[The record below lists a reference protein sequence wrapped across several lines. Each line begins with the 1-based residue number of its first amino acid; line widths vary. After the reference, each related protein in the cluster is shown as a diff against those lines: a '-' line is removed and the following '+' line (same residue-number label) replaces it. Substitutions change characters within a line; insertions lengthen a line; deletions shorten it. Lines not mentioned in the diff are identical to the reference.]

1 MSEIERTGQKGKYID
16 LERLDKEKKRIF
28 KIFEKSDLV
37 EVNVPSLLNASELLD
52 LYGEDL
58 RLRAYTTSDPVL
70 GEQVLR
76 PDFTLPILMYFL
88 ESGRKEAKY
97 FCCGNIWRRQKVSSI
112 VPSEQLQV
120 GFEFFDKTRNE
131 KVIRDVEAYLLVKK
145 ILKKFKVKA
154 VTGDLQILTS
164 AINEL
169 NTSEYKKNA
178 LKRHIW
184 RPERFK
190 RLLEIFSNSRRD
202 YQKRSIIKDFDK
214 FSVEKAVNKSGPIFG
229 IRTKRDIVERTELI
243 KKELFE
249 NPIKNTDKSFIEK
262 VQGVNSSLLD
272 APKILKSISEAS
284 KKFSLAIDNLEKRM
298 DLLEAGKVNLK
309 ETEFMVT
316 YGMTTLEYYD
326 GFVFGFLGK
335 NMRLPPIAQGG
346 RYDRLC
352 QSLAKNENGLG
363 AIGSMI
369 RLDFLQKI

>member
-1 MSEIERTGQKGKYID
+1 MSEIERAGQKGRYID

-88 ESGRKEAKY
+88 RSGLEEAKY

-112 VPSEQLQV
+112 VPSEQLQI
-120 GFEFFDKTRNE
+120 GFEFFDKTRSE
-131 KVIRDVEAYLLVKK
+131 KVIRDVEAYLLVRK
-145 ILKKFKVKA
+145 ILNKFKVKA

-190 RLLEIFSNSRRD
+190 RLLEIFSNSSRD
-202 YQKRSIIKDFDK
+202 YQKSINIKDFDK
-214 FSVEKAVNKSGPIFG
+214 FSVDKAINKSGPIFG
-229 IRTKRDIVERTELI
+229 IRTKRDIVERTELL

-249 NPIKNTDKSFIEK
+249 NPIKNIDKSFIEN
-262 VQGVNSSLLD
+262 VQRVHSTLRD
-272 APKILKSISEAS
+272 APKILKSISEES
-284 KKFSLAIDNLEKRM
+284 KGFSLAIDNLEKRI
-298 DLLEAGKVNLK
+298 DLLKAGNVNLK
-309 ETEFMVT
+309 ETEFMVS

-326 GFVFGFLGK
+326 GFVFGFQGK
-335 NMRLPPIAQGG
+335 NPRLPPVAQGG

-352 QSLAKNENGLG
+352 QSLAKNKNGFG

-369 RLDFLQKI
+369 RLDFLEKI

>member
-1 MSEIERTGQKGKYID
+1 MFELESKGQKKNNID
-16 LERLDKEKKRIF
+16 LVRLDAEKNRIF
-28 KIFEKSDLV
+28 KIFEKSKLI
-37 EVNVPSLLNASELLD
+37 EVHVPSLLNASELLD

-88 ESGRKEAKY
+88 GSGRKEAKY
-97 FCCGNIWRRQKVSSI
+97 FCLGNIWRRQKVSSI

-120 GFEFFDKTRNE
+120 GFEFFDKSRNE
-131 KVIRDVEAYLLVKK
+131 KVIRDVEAYLLVTK
-145 ILKKFKVKA
+145 ILKKFKVRA

-184 RPERFK
+184 RPKRFK
-190 RLLEIFSNSRRD
+190 RLIELFSNSRMAF
-202 YQKRSIIKDFDK
+202 QKKSILGDFDK
-214 FSVEKAVNKSGPIFG
+214 FSVEKSINNSGPI
-229 IRTKRDIVERTELI
+229 
-243 KKELFE
+243 FE
-249 NPIKNTDKSFIEK
+249 NPIKTVDKSFIEK
-262 VQGVNSSLLD
+262 VQKVHSSLGD
-272 APKILKSISEAS
+272 APKILKSISEGS
-284 KKFSLAIDNLEKRM
+284 KKFSLAIDNLEKRVE
-298 DLLEAGKVNLK
+298 LLKAGNINLK

-326 GFVFGFLGK
+326 GFVFGFQVK
-335 NMRLPPIAQGG
+335 NKRLPPIAQGG
-346 RYDRLC
+346 RYDSLC
-352 QSLAKNENGLG
+352 QTLAKNKNGFG

-369 RLDFLQKI
+369 RIDFLQKI

>member
-1 MSEIERTGQKGKYID
+1 MFELENKGQKKNNID
-16 LERLDKEKKRIF
+16 LVRLDAEKKRIF
-28 KIFEKSDLV
+28 KIFEKSKLI
-37 EVNVPSLLNASELLD
+37 EVHVPSLLNASELLD

-88 ESGRKEAKY
+88 GSGRKEAKY
-97 FCCGNIWRRQKVSSI
+97 FCLGNIWRRQKVSSI
-112 VPSEQLQV
+112 IPSEQLQV
-120 GFEFFDKTRNE
+120 GFEFFDKSRNE
-131 KVIRDVEAYLLVKK
+131 KVIRDVEAYLLVTK
-145 ILKKFKVKA
+145 ILKKFKVRA

-184 RPERFK
+184 RPKRFK
-190 RLLEIFSNSRRD
+190 RLIELFSNSRMAF
-202 YQKRSIIKDFDK
+202 QKKSILGEFDK
-214 FSVEKAVNKSGPIFG
+214 FSVEKSISKLGPIFG
-229 IRTKRDIVERTELI
+229 IRTKRDIVERTDLL

-249 NPIKNTDKSFIEK
+249 NPIKTVDKSFIEK
-262 VQGVNSSLLD
+262 VQKVHSSLGD
-272 APKILKSISEAS
+272 APKILKSISEGS
-284 KKFSLAIDNLEKRM
+284 KKFSLAIDNLEKRI
-298 DLLEAGKVNLK
+298 DLLKAGKINLR

-326 GFVFGFLGK
+326 GFVFGFQVK
-335 NMRLPPIAQGG
+335 NKRLPPVAQGG
-346 RYDRLC
+346 RYDSLC
-352 QSLAKNENGLG
+352 QTLAKNKNGFG

-369 RLDFLQKI
+369 RIDFLQKI

>member
-1 MSEIERTGQKGKYID
+1 MSEIERTAQKGKHID

-88 ESGRKEAKY
+88 RSGLEEAKY

-112 VPSEQLQV
+112 VPSEQLQI
-120 GFEFFDKTRNE
+120 GFEFFDKTRRE
-131 KVIRDVEAYLLVKK
+131 KVIRDVEAYLLVRK
-145 ILKKFKVKA
+145 ILNKFKVKA

-190 RLLEIFSNSRRD
+190 RLLEIFSNSSRD
-202 YQKRSIIKDFDK
+202 YQKSINIKDFDK
-214 FSVEKAVNKSGPIFG
+214 FSVDKAINKSGPIFG
-229 IRTKRDIVERTELI
+229 IRTKRDIVERTELL

-249 NPIKNTDKSFIEK
+249 NPIKNIDKSFIEN
-262 VQGVNSSLLD
+262 VQRVHSTLRD
-272 APKILKSISEAS
+272 APKILKSISEES
-284 KKFSLAIDNLEKRM
+284 KGFSLAIDNLEKRI
-298 DLLEAGKVNLK
+298 DLLKAGNVNLK
-309 ETEFMVT
+309 ETEFMVS

-326 GFVFGFLGK
+326 GFVFGFQGK
-335 NMRLPPIAQGG
+335 NPRLPPVAQGG

-352 QSLAKNENGLG
+352 QSLAKNKNGFG

-369 RLDFLQKI
+369 RLDFLEKI

>member
-1 MSEIERTGQKGKYID
+1 MSEIERTAQKGKQID

-88 ESGRKEAKY
+88 RSGLEEAKY

-112 VPSEQLQV
+112 VPSEQLQI
-120 GFEFFDKTRNE
+120 GFEFFDKTRSE
-131 KVIRDVEAYLLVKK
+131 KVIRDVEAYLLVRK
-145 ILKKFKVKA
+145 ILNKLRVKA

-190 RLLEIFSNSRRD
+190 RLLEIFSNSSRD
-202 YQKRSIIKDFDK
+202 YQKSINIKDFDK
-214 FSVEKAVNKSGPIFG
+214 FSVDKAINKSGPIFG
-229 IRTKRDIVERTELI
+229 IRTKRDIVERTELL

-249 NPIKNTDKSFIEK
+249 NPIKNIDKSFIEN
-262 VQGVNSSLLD
+262 VQRVHSTLRD
-272 APKILKSISEAS
+272 APKILKSISEES
-284 KKFSLAIDNLEKRM
+284 KGFSLAIDNLEKRI
-298 DLLEAGKVNLK
+298 DLLKAGNVNLK
-309 ETEFMVT
+309 ETEFMVS

-326 GFVFGFLGK
+326 GFVFGFQGK
-335 NMRLPPIAQGG
+335 NPRLPPVAQGG

-352 QSLAKNENGLG
+352 QSLAKNKNGFG

-369 RLDFLQKI
+369 RLDFLEKI

>member
-1 MSEIERTGQKGKYID
+1 MFEIESTWQNQSHID
-16 LERLDKEKKRIF
+16 MESLDEEKKRIF
-28 KIFEKSDLV
+28 KIFEKSNLK
-37 EVNVPSLLNASELLD
+37 EVHVPSLLNASELLD

-70 GEQVLR
+70 GELVLR

-88 ESGRKEAKY
+88 GSGRKEAKY

-120 GFEFFDKTRNE
+120 GFEFFDKTKNE
-131 KVIRDVEAYLLVKK
+131 KVIRDVEAYLLVRK

-190 RLLEIFSNSRRD
+190 KLLEIFSNSVRD
-202 YQKRSIIKDFDK
+202 HQKHSILKDFDK
-214 FSVEKAVNKSGPIFG
+214 FSVEKAINKSGPIFG
-229 IRTKRDIVERTELI
+229 IRTKRDIFERTELL
-243 KKELFE
+243 KNELFE
-249 NPIKNTDKSFIEK
+249 NPIRTIDKSFIEN
-262 VQGVNSSLLD
+262 VQRVHSSLRD
-272 APKILKSISEAS
+272 APKILKSISEES
-284 KKFSLAIDNLEKRM
+284 KKFSLAIENLQKRIDLLKEGNVNLE
-298 DLLEAGKVNLK
+298 

-326 GFVFGFLGK
+326 GFVFGFQGK
-335 NMRLPPIAQGG
+335 NRRLPPVAQGG

-352 QSLAKNENGLG
+352 QSLAKNKNGFG